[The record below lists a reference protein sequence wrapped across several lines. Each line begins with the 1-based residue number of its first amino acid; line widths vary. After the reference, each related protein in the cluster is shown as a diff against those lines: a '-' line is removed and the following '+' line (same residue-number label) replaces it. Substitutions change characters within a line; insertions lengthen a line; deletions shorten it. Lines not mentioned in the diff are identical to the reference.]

1 MLFIATMNNKA
12 ATKNRTTNIK
22 TIESANVS
30 TCFTNSGTQSPK
42 GAGHIVELTIK
53 SDRKSGVREG
63 RHMTLYATDF
73 ASAKLP
79 SIMRIS
85 RISGAP

>member
-1 MLFIATMNNKA
+1 MLMLFIATMNNKA

-22 TIESANVS
+22 TIESADVA
-30 TCFTNSGTQSPK
+30 TCFANRGAQTTK

-73 ASAKLP
+73 ASAKLHRP
-79 SIMRIS
+79 NGR
-85 RISGAP
+85 RLK